1 MNEVTK
7 LNGIIGCE
15 ESQEVTKAF
24 SERGHLFH
32 SCDLLPCS
40 GGRPDLHIQDNI
52 FHVLH
57 VGLNFLGS
65 HPPCTY
71 LANSGVRWLASKR
84 PRIGFEWSEKHQIY
98 INNERFEKMRLAA
111 IFFRSLY
118 SWTQTIGMGYLE
130 NPIMHKYALEIIGV
144 KPDQIIQPW
153 QFGHGETKAT
163 CLWLVNLP
171 KLKPSN
177 IVEGR
182 EQRIWKL
189 PPSEDRAR
197 QRSKTFPGIAAAMA
211 CQWSDIKPSK
221 HYRAPDLFDNVPA

>member
-1 MNEVTK
+1 MNKGKK
-7 LNGIIGCE
+7 LIGIIGCE

-24 SERGHLFH
+24 NGRGHNFH

-40 GGRPDLHIQDNI
+40 GGHPEFHIQDSI

-71 LANSGVRWLASKR
+71 LSNSGVRWLASTR
-84 PRIGFEWSEKHQIY
+84 PRLGFEWSEKYQIY
-98 INNERFEKMRLAA
+98 INNDRFEKMRQAA

-118 SWTQTIGMGYLE
+118 SWTQTIGMGYIE

-163 CLWLVNLP
+163 C
-171 KLKPSN
+171 
-177 IVEGR
+177 
-182 EQRIWKL
+182 
-189 PPSEDRAR
+189 
-197 QRSKTFPGIAAAMA
+197 FMA
-211 CQWSDIKPSK
+211 C
-221 HYRAPDLFDNVPA
+221 